1 MLTPYLAGLPLGA
14 WRFFETIGSTNDF
27 ALTWAQSGAQ
37 DMSLVIAD
45 SQSVGRGRFQRHWV
59 TNPGAA
65 LAFSLVLRPTA
76 SELQFLS
83 HFAALGAIA
92 IWQALAEE
100 WGLAAQ
106 IKWPNDILLERKK
119 AAGILIESTWS
130 GSQLQGLVM
139 GIGLNISPKSV
150 PPPDQL
156 MYPATCLE
164 NLLGHPV
171 DRWAVLRSILI
182 SLASWRLRLG
192 SPEFFKTWEDHLAFR
207 DEWVQVSGAG
217 GPDREGRLAGL
228 SPSGSLR
235 LIDPQGN
242 ELLVDAGDVSL
253 RAVNRG
259 Q

>member
-139 GIGLNISPKSV
+139 GIGLNISPEISAAARPVDVSGNLPGKSV
-150 PPPDQL
+150 
-156 MYPATCLE
+156 
-164 NLLGHPV
+164 G
-171 DRWAVLRSILI
+171 
-182 SLASWRLRLG
+182 
-192 SPEFFKTWEDHLAFR
+192 
-207 DEWVQVSGAG
+207 
-217 GPDREGRLAGL
+217 
-228 SPSGSLR
+228 PSGRSLGGLTLYPHQPR
-235 LIDPQGN
+235 KLAAAPG
-242 ELLVDAGDVSL
+242 LA
-253 RAVNRG
+253 
-259 Q
+259 